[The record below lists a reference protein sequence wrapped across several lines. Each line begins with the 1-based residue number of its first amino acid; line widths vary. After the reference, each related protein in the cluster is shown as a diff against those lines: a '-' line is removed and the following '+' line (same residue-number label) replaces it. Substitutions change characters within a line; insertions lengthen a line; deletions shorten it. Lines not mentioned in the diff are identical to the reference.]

1 MCISVGR
8 MRLFFFYS
16 YLANQP
22 LSDQHHNSYF
32 FSAFVSMSFY
42 TKIFQVADG
51 KKMQLSQN
59 LIFRNFLW
67 VLMNQK

>member
-1 MCISVGR
+1 
-8 MRLFFFYS
+8 
-16 YLANQP
+16 
-22 LSDQHHNSYF
+22 
-32 FSAFVSMSFY
+32 MSFY

-67 VLMNQK
+67 VLMNEK